1 MEKLNNCP
9 SCGGTLD
16 DNGRCPFCGSKVYD
30 LTDMVI
36 NLNSR
41 DRIKLRLSDGKN
53 STIMEC
59 YPAAVNVSIDSGMVD
74 AARDYDG
81 RLKVISMRPTTTI
94 SLTLIS
100 V

>member
-41 DRIKLRLSDGKN
+41 DRIRLRLSDGKN

-59 YPAAVNVSIDSGMVD
+59 YPAAVNVSIDSGMID
-74 AARDYDG
+74 ATSFDGSARY
-81 RLKVISMRPTTTI
+81 ISMPPTTTI

>member
-41 DRIKLRLSDGKN
+41 DRIRLRLSDGKN

-59 YPAAVNVSIDSGMVD
+59 YPASVNVSIDSNMIDTVYIDGS
-74 AARDYDG
+74 ARY
-81 RLKVISMRPTTTI
+81 ISMPPTTTI

>member
-41 DRIKLRLSDGKN
+41 DRIKLRLTDGKN

-59 YPAAVNVSIDSGMVD
+59 YPAEMSISIDSGMAD
-74 AARDYDG
+74 TTRDYDG
-81 RLKVISMRPTTTI
+81 RIQFISMPPTTTI

>member
-59 YPAAVNVSIDSGMVD
+59 YPAEVNVSIDSGMAD
-74 AARDYDG
+74 AVRDYDG
-81 RLKVISMRPTTTI
+81 RVHFITHPPTTTI

>member
-41 DRIKLRLSDGKN
+41 DRIKLRLTDGKN

-59 YPAAVNVSIDSGMVD
+59 YPAEMSISIDSGMAD
-74 AARDYDG
+74 ATRDYDG
-81 RLKVISMRPTTTI
+81 RIRFISMPPTTTI